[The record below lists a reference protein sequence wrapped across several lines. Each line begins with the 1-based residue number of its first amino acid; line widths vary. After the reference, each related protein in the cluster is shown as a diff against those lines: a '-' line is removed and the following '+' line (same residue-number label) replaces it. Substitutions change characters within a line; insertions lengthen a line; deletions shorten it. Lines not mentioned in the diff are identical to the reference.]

1 MKNIIF
7 TNSEELNRL
16 FNVENYKSSVRT
28 SLSKIIKLNKER
40 LEDIDSELYPFVN
53 AISPQFPFQMDRQD
67 LFFVM
72 LNEKKEIVAA
82 LVLGYNENGW
92 SKDKKYLMHSISV
105 EKEYQ
110 GQGYARKLIDIMF
123 NYCSDKGI
131 TKIKQSPYTK
141 QGKKK
146 IKKVFK
152 EVSQN
157 YKNVSFFDTSKNSLF
172 N

>member
-1 MKNIIF
+1 
-7 TNSEELNRL
+7 
-16 FNVENYKSSVRT
+16 
-28 SLSKIIKLNKER
+28 
-40 LEDIDSELYPFVN
+40 
-53 AISPQFPFQMDRQD
+53 
-67 LFFVM
+67 
-72 LNEKKEIVAA
+72 
-82 LVLGYNENGW
+82 
-92 SKDKKYLMHSISV
+92 MHSISV

-172 N
+172 NWIKYKYEVQYIHIDTKKKVEV